1 MTTQVKKPASST
13 MMGMLTMI
21 WAWIRKIPPVYPI
34 FLVVAF
40 GVSQLNPNF
49 ATVNGIMA
57 FTRRAAPLVILAMGQ
72 LFVLASGGFDLSQ
85 GSIVTFTIIGSSL
98 IIYNNEEYTYIAI
111 AIMFGIGIVIGL
123 VNGFVVAYLKV
134 PSLIATL
141 GMMLL
146 VKGGGLYWTGGAPKG
161 YLSETYR
168 FIGRGYIE
176 NVPLIGRFPMSGV
189 VLLVVAI
196 ILIILF
202 HKTNLGKQILAIG
215 DNSQAARLSGVKV
228 RQVRMIAFIISAICS
243 IIAGILVGGYGG
255 SSITAGEGM
264 ELQSVS
270 AAVIGGVL
278 LLGGRGSVYD
288 AAFGALTL
296 EAMVSLLNLLGL
308 PKPYRDAVQGLIII
322 GAVAYSELRTR
333 KHE

>member
-1 MTTQVKKPASST
+1 MSIQVKKPTSSN
-13 MMGMLTMI
+13 MIDVLAKI
-21 WAWIRKIPPVYPI
+21 WAWVRKIPPVYPI

-40 GVSQLNPNF
+40 GISRLNPNF
-49 ATVNGIMA
+49 ATADGIMA

-85 GSIVTFTIIGSSL
+85 GSMVTLTIIGSSL
-98 IIYNNEEYTYIAI
+98 IIYNNEEYTYVA
-111 AIMFGIGIVIGL
+111 IGIMLGMGILIGL

-141 GMMLL
+141 GMLLL

-161 YLSETYR
+161 YLSEAYR

-176 NVPLIGRFPMSGV
+176 NVPLIGRFPVSGI
-189 VLLVVAI
+189 VLLVVAV

-215 DNSQAARLSGVKV
+215 DNAQAAKLSGIKV
-228 RQVRMIAFIISAICS
+228 RQIRMIAFTISAITA

-255 SSITAGEGM
+255 SSFTAGEGM

-278 LLGGRGSVYD
+278 LLGGKGSVYD
-288 AAFGALTL
+288 VAFGALTL
-296 EAMVSLLNLLGL
+296 EAIVSLLNLLGL

-322 GAVAYSELRTR
+322 GAVAYASLRTR
-333 KHE
+333 KRE

>member
-1 MTTQVKKPASST
+1 MTTTVNNPKAKKDAKFFKKV
-13 MMGMLTMI
+13 
-21 WAWIRKIPPVYPI
+21 WEWIKKIPPVYPI
-34 FLVVAF
+34 FIVVAI

-57 FTRRAAPLVILAMGQ
+57 FIRRAAPLIILAMGQ

-85 GSIVTFTIIGSSL
+85 GSVVTLTIIGSSL

-111 AIMFGIGIVIGL
+111 AIMIGFGIVIGL

-141 GMMLL
+141 GMLLL

-161 YLSETYR
+161 YLSEAYR

-176 NVPLIGRFPMSGV
+176 NVPLIGRFPMSGI
-189 VLLVVAI
+189 VLLVVAA

-215 DNSQAARLSGVKV
+215 DNAQAAKLSGVKV
-228 RQVRMIAFIISAICS
+228 KQIRMIAFMISAVCA
-243 IIAGILVGGYGG
+243 IIGGILLGGYGG
-255 SSITAGEGM
+255 SSYTAGEGM
-264 ELQSVS
+264 EMSSVS

-278 LLGGRGSVYD
+278 LLGGKGSVVD
-288 AAFGALTL
+288 VAFGALTL

-322 GAVAYSELRTR
+322 AAVAYAGLRMKKR
-333 KHE
+333 D

>member
-1 MTTQVKKPASST
+1 MTTQVKKPASSNL
-13 MMGMLTMI
+13 MGVLVKI

-49 ATVNGIMA
+49 ATPNGIMA
-57 FTRRAAPLVILAMGQ
+57 FIRRAAPLVILAMGQ

-85 GSIVTFTIIGSSL
+85 GSVVTLTIIGSSL
-98 IIYNNEEYTYIAI
+98 IIYNNDEYTYLAI
-111 AIMFGIGIVIGL
+111 AIMFGIGIVVGL

-141 GMMLL
+141 GMLLL

-161 YLSETYR
+161 YLSEAYR

-189 VLLVVAI
+189 VLLVVAA

-228 RQVRMIAFIISAICS
+228 RQVRMIAFIISATCS

-270 AAVIGGVL
+270 AAVIGGVV
-278 LLGGRGSVYD
+278 LLGGKGSVYD